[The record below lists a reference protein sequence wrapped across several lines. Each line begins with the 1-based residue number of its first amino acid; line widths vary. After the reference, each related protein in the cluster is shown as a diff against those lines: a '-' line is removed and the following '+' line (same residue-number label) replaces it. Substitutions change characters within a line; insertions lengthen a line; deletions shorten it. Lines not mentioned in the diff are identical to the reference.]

1 MSFFWHYCRN
11 KRAISF
17 ARNKQR
23 ERFAAERK
31 RAGFQLF
38 NCFQRIALR
47 SAHRTRLPF
56 TSSSGRLSSCR
67 EPLLQK
73 KQALSAYLPKGLLY
87 HQVGNTG
94 FEPATSWPP
103 GDPWNR
109 QPFNEMPCFSMF
121 YRLKWL
127 SRQVSISLVLH
138 HERME
143 NGSFRGKRFD
153 SSTK

>member
-87 HQVGNTG
+87 PQVGNTG

-103 GDPWNR
+103 A
-109 QPFNEMPCFSMF
+109 
-121 YRLKWL
+121 
-127 SRQVSISLVLH
+127 
-138 HERME
+138 
-143 NGSFRGKRFD
+143 KRA
-153 SSTK
+153 SQAALIPEWC